1 MICDQTRRE
10 LRCPDC
16 GTAAEICV
24 DLGMFVKRVQLYCPE
39 CGKQTDMHTFDLA
52 APSMDDDGEV
62 SWRMV
67 SEAEAV
73 RLALGEWNEEV

>member
-10 LRCPDC
+10 IRCPDC
-16 GTAAEICV
+16 GAEAGVCV